1 MNEKK
6 WLIYGANGY
15 SGKLAV
21 EEALRRGLKPVLA
34 GRSDE
39 VKKIAQESEL
49 DCKIFRLESIDSVSE
64 KIAGFTVVA
73 NCAGPFSKTAETMIQ
88 ACIKSNV
95 HYIDITGEIAVYDYA
110 NQCDNQALAAGV
122 VLCPGVGSDVIPTD
136 CLAVYLKDS
145 CPDATHLTMAWH
157 VEGSRASKGTA
168 KTSVEGMFKGGKVRK
183 NGKIIQVPLAYKERL
198 INFEIG
204 KKNAMTIPWGDVF
217 TAYHSTGIPNIEFY
231 FSRPRKSVKRL
242 KRFRSLLPLFDR
254 RWIIKMIQNRIE
266 RNWKQPTNELRKNAK
281 SYFWGEVINQNGN
294 KVQAQFTTADGYDVT
309 AVGTVVVAEY
319 LLKDHNKKSYY
330 TPSILMG
337 KSLVEKLPGYSG
349 IEFL

>member
-49 DCKIFRLESIDSVSE
+49 DCKIFSLESIDNVSE

-168 KTSVEGMFKGGKVRK
+168 KTSVEGMFKGGKDRK
-183 NGKIIQVPLAYKERL
+183 NGKIIKVPLAYKERL

-319 LLKDHNKKSYY
+319 LLKDHNKKGYY

>member
-242 KRFRSLLPLFDR
+242 KRFRSFLPLFDR

-319 LLKDHNKKSYY
+319 LLRDHNKKGYY

>member
-49 DCKIFRLESIDSVSE
+49 DCKIFRLENIDNVSE

-122 VLCPGVGSDVIPTD
+122 VLCPGVGS
-136 CLAVYLKDS
+136 
-145 CPDATHLTMAWH
+145 
-157 VEGSRASKGTA
+157 
-168 KTSVEGMFKGGKVRK
+168 F
-183 NGKIIQVPLAYKERL
+183 
-198 INFEIG
+198 
-204 KKNAMTIPWGDVF
+204 
-217 TAYHSTGIPNIEFY
+217 
-231 FSRPRKSVKRL
+231 
-242 KRFRSLLPLFDR
+242 
-254 RWIIKMIQNRIE
+254 
-266 RNWKQPTNELRKNAK
+266 
-281 SYFWGEVINQNGN
+281 
-294 KVQAQFTTADGYDVT
+294 
-309 AVGTVVVAEY
+309 
-319 LLKDHNKKSYY
+319 
-330 TPSILMG
+330 
-337 KSLVEKLPGYSG
+337 
-349 IEFL
+349 

>member
-49 DCKIFRLESIDSVSE
+49 DCKIFPLESIDNVSE

-122 VLCPGVGSDVIPTD
+122 VLCPG
-136 CLAVYLKDS
+136 AVSY
-145 CPDATHLTMAWH
+145 THLT
-157 VEGSRASKGTA
+157 
-168 KTSVEGMFKGGKVRK
+168 
-183 NGKIIQVPLAYKERL
+183 
-198 INFEIG
+198 
-204 KKNAMTIPWGDVF
+204 
-217 TAYHSTGIPNIEFY
+217 
-231 FSRPRKSVKRL
+231 
-242 KRFRSLLPLFDR
+242 LP
-254 RWIIKMIQNRIE
+254 
-266 RNWKQPTNELRKNAK
+266 
-281 SYFWGEVINQNGN
+281 
-294 KVQAQFTTADGYDVT
+294 TTPYV
-309 AVGTVVVAEY
+309 
-319 LLKDHNKKSYY
+319 
-330 TPSILMG
+330 
-337 KSLVEKLPGYSG
+337 
-349 IEFL
+349 